1 MITEE
6 RVTTLIDL
14 IRHGEPVGGSRYR
27 GQIDDPLSDTGWNQM
42 RAVVGHHHPW
52 DIIVSSPLSRCLA
65 FAEELSERH
74 GIALEVEPR
83 LQELGFGSWQG
94 KTKEEISQYDP
105 GMLQRFYRD
114 PMNNRPEDAEG
125 LADFRARIASAWN
138 EILNRHAGKH
148 ILMICHAGV
157 IRMVLSIVLDIPLA
171 NLFRIKVA
179 SAGITRIE
187 CLEQGEEFLGQLVF
201 HGGALQNPAWG
212 GSS

>member
-1 MITEE
+1 VVTEE

-14 IRHGEPVGGSRYR
+14 MRHGEPVGGSRYR
-27 GQIDDPLSDTGWNQM
+27 GQMDDPLSATGWEQM
-42 RAVVGHHHPW
+42 RGAVGHRHPW
-52 DIIVSSPLSRCLA
+52 EVVVSSPLGRCLA
-65 FAEELSERH
+65 FAEELRDRY
-74 GIALEVEPR
+74 GIPLEIEPR

-94 KTKEEISQYDP
+94 KTKDEISRYDP
-105 GMLQRFYRD
+105 GLLQRFYRD

-125 LADFRARIASAWN
+125 LADFRERIQSAWN

-148 ILMICHAGV
+148 ILMVCHAGV
-157 IRMVLSIVLDIPLA
+157 IRMVLALILDIPLS

-201 HGGALQNPAWG
+201 HGGSL
-212 GSS
+212 

>member
-1 MITEE
+1 LITEE

-42 RAVVGHHHPW
+42 RAAIGNHHPW
-52 DIIVSSPLSRCLA
+52 NVIVTSSLSRCLA

-74 GIALEVEPR
+74 IIPLEIEPR
-83 LQELGFGSWQG
+83 LQEIGFGSWQG
-94 KTKEEISQYDP
+94 KTKEEISRYDP

-114 PMNNRPEDAEG
+114 PMNNRPDDAEG
-125 LADFRARIASAWN
+125 LADFRNRIATAWN

-148 ILMICHAGV
+148 ILLVCHAGV
-157 IRMVLSIVLDIPLA
+157 IRMALSIVLDIPLS

-179 SAGITRIE
+179 NAGITRIE

-201 HGGALQNPAWG
+201 HGGTL
-212 GSS
+212 

>member
-14 IRHGEPVGGSRYR
+14 MRHGEPVGGSRYR

-42 RAVVGHHHPW
+42 RAAIGHHHPW
-52 DIIVSSPLSRCLA
+52 EAIVSSPLARCLA

-74 GIALEVEPR
+74 GIALEIEPR

-94 KTKEEISQYDP
+94 KTKEEISRYDP
-105 GMLQRFYRD
+105 GVLQRFFRD
-114 PMNNRPEDAEG
+114 PMNNRPEDSEG

-138 EILNRHAGKH
+138 DILNRHAGEH

-157 IRMVLSIVLDIPLA
+157 IRMVLSLVLDVPLA

-179 SAGITRIE
+179 NAGITRIE

-201 HGGALQNPAWG
+201 HGGTL
-212 GSS
+212 